1 MISAYRNIISSNG
14 PPTPAAIE
22 VGWRRPLAFG
32 YAVIFLSFG
41 VLGTWAALA
50 PLDSAV
56 IGPAVIAVE
65 SSRKNVQ
72 HYDGGIIKEILVRDG
87 DLVQAGALLFRLD
100 DNYAR
105 SQLELNANQLTA
117 ALAREARLV
126 AERDGLSSI
135 DFPNEVT
142 DIGATPIAAAVMQDE
157 TKNFKERRAVLT
169 AQIDAQREQQEAWRK
184 ETGGLK
190 LEYHSSISQIEQIDR
205 ELPGLKVLLE
215 KGYVALTRVT
225 TLVRERIRLEG
236 VAGRSQTDL
245 AKAEI
250 SIAQF
255 ETQIAQLNATFQQS
269 VASDLVDTRKAISD
283 LRDKIII
290 ANDMLR
296 RTEIRS
302 PQTGVAQGRK
312 ISTVGAVIKPGDVLV
327 DIAPVNDRLIIQ
339 AQIDPKDVNVV
350 KTGMKAQ
357 VTFTGFKATETPV
370 MSGIVRSL
378 TNDRVSDP
386 VNPNLV
392 YFAAEVEVDMTTVPD
407 DVQKRLR
414 PGMDAQVLIPTG
426 PRTVLRYIFE
436 PIEDRLR
443 NAFRE
448 K

>member
-269 VASDLVDTRKAISD
+269 VASD
-283 LRDKIII
+283 
-290 ANDMLR
+290 MLR

-392 YFAAEVEVDMTTVPD
+392 YCAAEVEVDMTTVPD